1 MVAVMHGNDN
11 ACLCCVMVVINEVI
25 CSEFSTYGTQSVSRK
40 YNEVPCD
47 CIVPAV
53 SLCAPFPWTLP
64 RINLLDS

>member
-1 MVAVMHGNDN
+1 MHGNGN
-11 ACLCCVMVVINEVI
+11 ACLCCVMVVISEVI
-25 CSEFSTYGTQSVSRK
+25 CSEFSTYGTQSVNRK

-53 SLCAPFPWTLP
+53 ALCVPFPWTLL